1 MASDDRLW
9 FGDFELRLDSGE
21 LFRAGVP
28 VKLQPQPARVL
39 ELLVRRSGEVVS
51 REELRR
57 HLWGEDVF
65 VDFEHGLNFSIQQ
78 LRRALGD
85 SAAAPRFIETVPK
98 RGYRFIV
105 PVQFEEAAPS
115 LPDPLPQRRQS
126 WPVHAALLILLAVV
140 LVVLPADPR
149 RRIQPPSGVSLAAW
163 TAYEDGRYLAQPEN
177 ASREDME
184 RAAAAFRQA
193 TLLEPAFAD
202 AYTDLAKVEMQ
213 LMKSPAETFPVVES
227 AARRALEID
236 PGQTDARLLLARVYF
251 LFHFDLARAEKE
263 VRRILEEDSD
273 VPGAWF
279 LLADLLTARGRHQE
293 ALDAVERASF
303 LEAREKAQP
312 DLVCCHYLFLAQRYD
327 EAIRCGERILRLAPE
342 SSDHSRL
349 ARTWIIWSAWKK
361 GDLETAMATAKA
373 QVRAETLV
381 PPPHHLL
388 TLRDYWNWDLQR
400 VTTLAKTQ
408 PLVSTANQ
416 AVFRLALGDRNAA
429 LDLLERAAA
438 RRDSSLLLYL
448 GVDPRWDD
456 LRGDPRFEKLL
467 RRVGYREAKTGT

>member
-1 MASDDRLW
+1 MASSDHLR
-9 FGDFELRLDSGE
+9 FGEFELRLDSGE

-105 PVQFEEAAPS
+105 PARLEETVAF
-115 LPDPLPQRRQS
+115 LPDPPRRNRA
-126 WPVHAALLILLAVV
+126 WLVHAAFLILLVAA
-140 LVVLPADPR
+140 LAILPADPSR
-149 RRIQPPSGVSLAAW
+149 RTQPLSDAARE
-163 TAYEDGRYLAQPEN
+163 AYEEGRYLAEPEN
-177 ASREDME
+177 ASLEDME
-184 RAAAAFRQA
+184 RAAAAFRRV

-202 AYTDLAKVEMQ
+202 AYTDLAIVEMQ
-213 LMKSPAETFPVVES
+213 LRRSPAEKFPVAEA
-227 AARRALEID
+227 AARKALEID
-236 PGQTDARLLLARVYF
+236 PGQTRARLMLARVYF
-251 LFHFDLARAEKE
+251 LFHFDLARAENE
-263 VRRILEEDSD
+263 VRRILEEDPD

-279 LLADLLTARGRHQE
+279 LLADLLTARGRHKE
-293 ALDAVERASF
+293 ALDAVERAS
-303 LEAREKAQP
+303 LAERKSKGRS
-312 DLVCCHYLFLAQRYD
+312 DLVCCHYLFLAQRYG

-349 ARTWIIWSAWKK
+349 ARTWIIWSAWKQ
-361 GDLETAMATAKA
+361 GDLETAMATAQA
-373 QVRAETLV
+373 QVTAERTF
-381 PPPHHLL
+381 PPPHRLH
-388 TLRDYWNWDLQR
+388 TLQDYWNWDLER
-400 VTTLAKTQ
+400 
-408 PLVSTANQ
+408 TAAVPEATPANL
-416 AVFRLALGDRNAA
+416 AVFRAALGDHEAA
-429 LDLLERAAA
+429 LDLLEQAVT
-438 RRDSSLLLYL
+438 RRDSGLLLFL
-448 GVDPRWDD
+448 GVDPRFDD

-467 RRVGYREAKTGT
+467 RRIGHREAQEGT